1 MFFLI
6 QRLRQSSEY
15 ETTGIK
21 LHTKCPSYLFDSSL
35 NVNESHFSQMRQ
47 LLEKVEIWWIKE
59 FEIPTNPDYDNVEI
73 RDEDIKSGTVLG
85 LDYVISVAF
94 HRD

>member
-1 MFFLI
+1 
-6 QRLRQSSEY
+6 
-15 ETTGIK
+15 
-21 LHTKCPSYLFDSSL
+21 
-35 NVNESHFSQMRQ
+35 MRQ